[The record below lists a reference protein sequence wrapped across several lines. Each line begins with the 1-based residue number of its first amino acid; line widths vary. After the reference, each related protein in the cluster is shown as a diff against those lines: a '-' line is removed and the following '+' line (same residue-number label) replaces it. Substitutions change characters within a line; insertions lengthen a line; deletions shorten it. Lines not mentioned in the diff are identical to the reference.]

1 MPEKVNIISENKL
14 IRYTFYRS
22 YKDIPTSDWN
32 TINNRDNLYLTLTY
46 LSVIEDALK
55 KTIDFWYILFYDH
68 KKPVG
73 IAYTQL
79 IKINPS
85 QLKNQKLPCK
95 LSDSLKNF
103 FIKNIEVKTLVCGNL
118 FACGEHGFIFESSI
132 TNDKALRSVDLAL
145 KDIRKVSHPE
155 DKPSFI
161 LLKEFWQNDSNSTS
175 GNLKKLDY
183 RDFEVDV
190 NMVLS
195 IKPNW
200 KSLEDYLGDL
210 KTKFR
215 TRVKKTFE
223 KSSAV
228 VIKNLSYQEIKT
240 HSKTIDELYI
250 SVIENADFK
259 FGNLNANTFIGF
271 KEKLKERFI
280 FKAFFLNDIMVGFS
294 TAFLLNNRLEANHI
308 GLDYQLNKTYHLYQ
322 RMLYDYVEM
331 AILYL
336 VDELILG
343 RTAETIKS
351 SLGAEPIHMKLF
363 VKHGNSISNTL
374 LKPLVDF
381 ITPNDYELRNPF
393 KIKVS

>member
-1 MPEKVNIISENKL
+1 MLEKVNIISEDKF

-22 YKDIPTSDWN
+22 YKDIPQSDWN
-32 TINNRDNLYLTLTY
+32 TINTVGNLYLTLTY

-68 KKPVG
+68 KRPVG

-85 QLKNQKLPCK
+85 QLKNQNLPCK

-118 FACGEHGFIFESSI
+118 FACGENGFIFESSI
-132 TNDKALRSVDLAL
+132 TNDEALKYLDLAL
-145 KDIRKVSHPE
+145 KDIRKVAHPE

-161 LLKEFWQNDSNSTS
+161 LLKEFWQHNNNETS
-175 GNLKKLDY
+175 RNLKKLDY

-200 KSLEDYLGDL
+200 KSFEDYLADL
-210 KTKFR
+210 RTKFR

-228 VIKNLSYQEIKT
+228 VIKDLSYQEIKT
-240 HSKTIDELYI
+240 YSKTIDELYL

-259 FGNLNANTFIGF
+259 FGNLNADTFIGL
-271 KEKLKERFI
+271 KEKLKDRFI
-280 FKAFFLNDIMVGFS
+280 FKAFFLNEIIVGFS
-294 TAFLLNNRLEANHI
+294 TAFLFNNTLEANHI
-308 GLDYQLNKTYHLYQ
+308 GLNYQLNKTHHLYQ

-331 AILYL
+331 AIRYQ

-351 SLGAEPIHMKLF
+351 SLGAEPVPMKLF
-363 VKHGNSISNTL
+363 VKHGNSISNAL

-393 KIKVS
+393 KVQVS

>member
-1 MPEKVNIISENKL
+1 MLEKVKTIPGDKVVQ
-14 IRYTFYRS
+14 YTFYRS
-22 YKDIPTSDWN
+22 YKDIPKSDWN
-32 TINNRDNLYLTLTY
+32 TINNSGNLYLTLTY

-55 KTIDFWYILFYDH
+55 KSIDFWYILFH
-68 KKPVG
+68 KNKKPVG

-118 FACGEHGFIFESSI
+118 FACGENGFIFESSI
-132 TNDKALRSVDLAL
+132 TNDEALRYLDLAL
-145 KDIRKVSHPE
+145 KDIRKITHPE

-161 LLKEFWQNDSNSTS
+161 LLKEFWKNDNNETS
-175 GNLKKLDY
+175 KNLKKLDY

-195 IKPNW
+195 IKPSW
-200 KSLEDYLGDL
+200 KSFEDYLADL
-210 KTKFR
+210 RTKFR

-223 KSSAV
+223 KSYAV
-228 VIKNLSYQEIKT
+228 VIKDLSYQEINT
-240 HSKTIDELYI
+240 YSKTIDELYI

-259 FGNLNANTFIGF
+259 FGNLNADTFIGL
-271 KEKLKERFI
+271 KEKLKDRFI
-280 FKAFFLNDIMVGFS
+280 FKAFFLNEIMVGFS
-294 TAFLLNNRLEANHI
+294 TAFLFNNTLEANHI
-308 GLDYQLNKTYHLYQ
+308 GLNYQLNKTHHLYQ

-331 AILYL
+331 AIYQQVNEL
-336 VDELILG
+336 VLG

-351 SLGAEPIHMKLF
+351 SLGAEPVPMKLF

-393 KIKVS
+393 KVQVS

>member
-1 MPEKVNIISENKL
+1 MLEKVKTIPGDKVVQ
-14 IRYTFYRS
+14 YTFYRS
-22 YKDIPTSDWN
+22 YKDIPKSDWN
-32 TINNRDNLYLTLTY
+32 TINNSGNLYLTLTY

-55 KTIDFWYILFYDH
+55 KSIDFWYILFYKN

-118 FACGEHGFIFESSI
+118 FACGENGFIFESSI
-132 TNDKALRSVDLAL
+132 TNDEALRYLDLAL
-145 KDIRKVSHPE
+145 KDIRKITHPE

-161 LLKEFWQNDSNSTS
+161 LLKEFWKNDNSETS
-175 GNLKKLDY
+175 KNLKKLDY

-195 IKPNW
+195 IKPSW
-200 KSLEDYLGDL
+200 KSFEDYLADL
-210 KTKFR
+210 RTKFR

-223 KSSAV
+223 KSYAV
-228 VIKNLSYQEIKT
+228 VIKDLSYQEIKT
-240 HSKTIDELYI
+240 YSKTIDELYI

-259 FGNLNANTFIGF
+259 FGNLNADTFIGL
-271 KEKLKERFI
+271 KEKLKDRFI
-280 FKAFFLNDIMVGFS
+280 FKAFFLNEIMVGFS
-294 TAFLLNNRLEANHI
+294 TAFLFNNTLEANHI
-308 GLDYQLNKTYHLYQ
+308 GLNYQLNKTHHLYQ

-331 AILYL
+331 AIRFQ

-351 SLGAEPIHMKLF
+351 SLGAEPVPMKLF

-393 KIKVS
+393 KVQVS

>member
-1 MPEKVNIISENKL
+1 MLEKVKTIPGDKVVQ
-14 IRYTFYRS
+14 YTFYRS
-22 YKDIPTSDWN
+22 YKDIPKSDWN
-32 TINNRDNLYLTLTY
+32 TINNSGNSYLTITY

-55 KTIDFWYILFYDH
+55 KSIDFWYILFYKN

-118 FACGEHGFIFESSI
+118 FACGENGFIFESSI
-132 TNDKALRSVDLAL
+132 TNDEALRYLDLAL
-145 KDIRKVSHPE
+145 KDIRKITHPE

-161 LLKEFWQNDSNSTS
+161 LLKEFWKNDNSETS
-175 GNLKKLDY
+175 KNLKKLDY

-195 IKPNW
+195 IKPSW
-200 KSLEDYLGDL
+200 KSFEDYLADL
-210 KTKFR
+210 RTKFR

-223 KSSAV
+223 KSYAV
-228 VIKNLSYQEIKT
+228 VIKDLSYQEIKT
-240 HSKTIDELYI
+240 YSKTIDELYI

-259 FGNLNANTFIGF
+259 FGNLNADTFIGL
-271 KEKLKERFI
+271 KEKLKDRFI
-280 FKAFFLNDIMVGFS
+280 FKAFFLNEIMVGFS
-294 TAFLLNNRLEANHI
+294 TAFLFNNTLEANHI
-308 GLDYQLNKTYHLYQ
+308 GLNYQLNKTHHLYQ

-331 AILYL
+331 AIRFQ

-351 SLGAEPIHMKLF
+351 SLGAEPVPMKLF

-393 KIKVS
+393 KVQVS